1 MKHLCLPASYAR
13 LSEKEACETIGGG
26 DFRTA
31 WDDFT
36 DHLQFGDFVMGGGL
50 LSFSITFVPML
61 LFNVVKTGF
70 NFVVSAYDT
79 IADLFHFSHEER
91 DMVQYISDQQRREEE
106 KEQAQSA
113 PGPKSVF

>member
-61 LFNVVKTGF
+61 LFNVVLTGYRVAEKLYDSFVARTGRSDETLNALQNYTDAMRQKKEAKT
-70 NFVVSAYDT
+70 
-79 IADLFHFSHEER
+79 L
-91 DMVQYISDQQRREEE
+91 
-106 KEQAQSA
+106 
-113 PGPKSVF
+113 

>member
-61 LFNVVKTGF
+61 LFTAVKNT
-70 NFVVSAYDT
+70 VSFAYRVYNKLLASSIFRLGT
-79 IADLFHFSHEER
+79 STSET
-91 DMVQYISDQQRREEE
+91 VQHLAAQQETNSFPLR
-106 KEQAQSA
+106 
-113 PGPKSVF
+113 

>member
-31 WDDFT
+31 WDNFT

-50 LSFSITFVPML
+50 LSFSISFVPML
-61 LFNVVKTGF
+61 LFNVVRTGYRVAETLYDSFVARTGRSDETLNALQNYTDAMRQKKEAKT
-70 NFVVSAYDT
+70 
-79 IADLFHFSHEER
+79 L
-91 DMVQYISDQQRREEE
+91 
-106 KEQAQSA
+106 
-113 PGPKSVF
+113 

>member
-13 LSEKEACETIGGG
+13 LSEQEAGETIGGG

-50 LSFSITFVPML
+50 LSFSISFVPML
-61 LFNVVKTGF
+61 LFNVVRTGYRVAEKLYDSFVARTGRSDETLNALQSYTDAMRQKKEAKT
-70 NFVVSAYDT
+70 
-79 IADLFHFSHEER
+79 L
-91 DMVQYISDQQRREEE
+91 
-106 KEQAQSA
+106 
-113 PGPKSVF
+113 